1 VKVVAD
7 DLDLAGQNRL
17 FGARGHL
24 GRQAWPGRLRDSRA
38 SPIGL
43 TAAGAVTGCT
53 GPTEVAGAQP
63 LTVSLASALEAGP
76 YA

>member
-1 VKVVAD
+1 LREIRRSARVKVVAD

-53 GPTEVAGAQP
+53 APT
-63 LTVSLASALEAGP
+63 
-76 YA
+76 

>member
-1 VKVVAD
+1 VRVKVVAD

-24 GRQAWPGRLRDSRA
+24 GRGAWPGRLRDSRA

-43 TAAGAVTGCT
+43 TAGWGGDWLHRTYLKWRAR
-53 GPTEVAGAQP
+53 
-63 LTVSLASALEAGP
+63 SH
-76 YA
+76 